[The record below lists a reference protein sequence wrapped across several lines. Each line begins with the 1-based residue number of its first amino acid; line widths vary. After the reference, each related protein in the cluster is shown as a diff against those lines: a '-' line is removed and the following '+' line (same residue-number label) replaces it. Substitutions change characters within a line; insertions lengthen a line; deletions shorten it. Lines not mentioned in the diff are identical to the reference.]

1 LLLSLGPHFEQIEA
15 QLEASTALR
24 EKPAGTIRPEHVRIE
39 LLVECDAVEALPTSV
54 GCACSHCYQ

>member
-1 LLLSLGPHFEQIEA
+1 VIKGVESLTKAAAKLGISQSA
-15 QLEASTALR
+15 QLLPSF
-24 EKPAGTIRPEHVRIE
+24 PAEVPEHVRIE